1 MRIEHVAWQ
10 VENPG
15 AVAAW
20 YCKHL
25 GFTIKRHVDNEAQAY
40 FLADASDRVMIEIYH
55 NTRAPV
61 FDYKALDPLQLH
73 LAFTC
78 DDIPGT
84 VQRLTE
90 AGATMV
96 EEIGDGSPD
105 TDHIAMM
112 RDPFGLAIQFCRRA
126 ELMV

>member
-10 VENPG
+10 VNDPG
-15 AVAAW
+15 AVAAG
-20 YCKHL
+20 YCEHL
-25 GFTIKRHVDNEAQAY
+25 DFTIKRHVDNAAQAH
-40 FLADASDRVMIEIYH
+40 FLADASGQVMIEIYH
-55 NTRAPV
+55 NTKAPV
-61 FDYKALDPLQLH
+61 FDYQALDPLQLH

-90 AGATMV
+90 AGATLV

-105 TDHIAMM
+105 SDHIAMM

-126 ELMV
+126 TPMV